1 MAEIQKV
8 SDNDFKTLVFDL
20 SGRTLDSFAAEQTK
34 FRTFYGISALEP
46 VFKNFTHRLFY
57 FTNDDD
63 YLFGAA
69 AVDANEEKIFRNT
82 LRKDF
87 AAHLKFTKKLR
98 EYDQLNKVV
107 NPDKITADAA
117 ATALAL
123 SKTFIGQK
131 KARYKI
137 FIDQIIDFGLG
148 MIHRIY
154 WESFKELKPG
164 QYTLLECIEYVVPV
178 IYKMEEAFSEV
189 LDEEYDT
196 SDLEK
201 AAGVSG
207 KKSDGVGEKKLP
219 KPRKKMTKE

>member
-1 MAEIQKV
+1 
-8 SDNDFKTLVFDL
+8 VFDI
-20 SGRTLDSFAAEQTK
+20 SGRNLTGEEDDFCDFYKITAAAKKDELK
-34 FRTFYGISALEP
+34 KYGKKI
-46 VFKNFTHRLFY
+46 FY
-57 FTNDDD
+57 FANDDE
-63 YLFGAA
+63 YLFGDAA
-69 AVDANEEKIFRNT
+69 ADADNESLFRNS

-87 AAHLKFTKKLR
+87 AAHLKFTRKLR

-107 NPDKITADAA
+107 NTDKITSD
-117 ATALAL
+117 ATATAKAL
-123 SKTFIGQK
+123 EATFIGQK

-137 FIDQIIDFGLG
+137 FVDQIIDFGLG

-154 WESFKELKPG
+154 WESFKDLKPG

-207 KKSDGVGEKKLP
+207 KQNDGVGEKKLP
-219 KPRKKMTKE
+219 KRKKKTKE